1 MGSDEA
7 PWDATTG
14 LTHLWLVLLAALVA
28 AGLMAGCRRSAD
40 TSSDETIRIEVVKPV
55 FPPPSGMGYLT
66 FRLSDEKVN
75 PSTPPRC
82 KFRGRH
88 EPRRHDADPG
98 PPRRAA
104 GRASTAY
111 HQWTM
116 SGDWIVTVEATL
128 SDDRRA
134 ARSFNFA
141 VTGQEGD
148 MAPTN
153 SKARRSGRLG
163 GGPDGCSG
171 SNRLVGRLFG
181 CAGDGLPVRRWKT

>member
-1 MGSDEA
+1 MRVHRT
-7 PWDATTG
+7 PTTG

-66 FRLSDEKVN
+66 FRLSDEN
-75 PSTPPRC
+75 DQPIDTATLQIRGDMSHAGMTPILATAEG
-82 KFRGRH
+82 GR
-88 EPRRHDADPG
+88 EGVYRVPIE
-98 PPRRAA
+98 
-104 GRASTAY
+104 
-111 HQWTM
+111 WTM

-141 VTGQEGD
+141 VTGQEAICTD
-148 MAPTN
+148 E
-153 SKARRSGRLG
+153 
-163 GGPDGCSG
+163 
-171 SNRLVGRLFG
+171 
-181 CAGDGLPVRRWKT
+181 